1 MIQRLLKHREALLA
15 AVILLMIAAI
25 GSRVP
30 SFVSPGNLAEIFNDT
45 SILIILAFG
54 QMMVLLT
61 KGIDLSM
68 AANLALTGMI
78 VALLN
83 FQHPEIPV
91 WALILL
97 ATACGLVMGMI
108 NGLLVWK
115 LGIPAIVVT
124 LGTMS
129 IYRGIIFLLSNGG
142 WINSH
147 QMSDSFLVLPRFALL
162 GLPVL
167 SWCAI
172 AAVIVVSYFLR
183 YSRTGRALYT
193 AGGNAT
199 AAYYTGINAGK
210 MQFISFCLSG
220 ALAGFCGYLWIS
232 RFAVAYVDV
241 ANGFELQVVAACVI
255 GGIST
260 MGGIGR
266 VLGCLCGALFLGVI
280 NNALP
285 VIGISPFW
293 QMAISGAVIVIA
305 VLLNERSNK
314 HKGRLI
320 LRNAALAR
328 QKQAVN
334 S

>member
-1 MIQRLLKHREALLA
+1 M
-15 AVILLMIAAI
+15 
-25 GSRVP
+25 
-30 SFVSPGNLAEIFNDT
+30 
-45 SILIILAFG
+45 
-54 QMMVLLT
+54 
-61 KGIDLSM
+61 GI
-68 AANLALTGMI
+68 
-78 VALLN
+78 
-83 FQHPEIPV
+83 
-91 WALILL
+91 
-97 ATACGLVMGMI
+97 I

-129 IYRGIIFLLSNGG
+129 IYRGIIFLLSGGG
-142 WINSH
+142 WVNAN
-147 QMSDSFLVLPRFALL
+147 QMSADFLAVPRSGLL

-172 AAVIVVSYFLR
+172 AALLLVGYFLR
-183 YSRTGRALYT
+183 YSRSGRALYT

-210 MQFISFCLSG
+210 MQFVSFCLSG

-260 MGGIGR
+260 MGGSGR
-266 VLGCLCGALFLGVI
+266 VLGCLFGALFLGVI

-285 VIGISPFW
+285 VIGVSPFW
-293 QMAISGAVIVIA
+293 QMAISGTVIVIA
-305 VLLNERSNK
+305 VLLNERGNK
-314 HKGRLI
+314 RKGRLI
-320 LRNAALAR
+320 LRDAALAR
-328 QKQAVN
+328 QKQAVK